1 MQPLVLSPK
10 VWMCMPRWA
19 LGSWPVM
26 SQEMV
31 VGSDSEACSKVT
43 VPLILASP
51 RTTQTV
57 CPSGE
62 KVSDRVESNG
72 GWLHASGRK
81 IQGPLILQLYPT
93 LRGLDTQGWQ
103 APKVMKLPI
112 KVLQDVV
119 DCRI

>member
-19 LGSWPVM
+19 LASWPVM

-51 RTTQTV
+51 RTTQTDGPRGEEV
-57 CPSGE
+57 SGLL
-62 KVSDRVESNG
+62 ESNG
-72 GWLHASGRK
+72 VGCMRVGRG
-81 IQGPLILQLYPT
+81 IQGPSICQLY
-93 LRGLDTQGWQ
+93 L
-103 APKVMKLPI
+103 
-112 KVLQDVV
+112 
-119 DCRI
+119 